1 MLDHVGDATILL
13 REDYGHGEFL
23 EGTKKIATY
32 TPDLQSFLAEE
43 PLPLSGSLPQNAREK
58 FNRHRVSLT

>member
-32 TPDLQSFLAEE
+32 TPDLQSFLAE
-43 PLPLSGSLPQNAREK
+43 
-58 FNRHRVSLT
+58 